1 MNKKFLSAILFGAL
15 MVTST
20 GTFVSCKDYDDDIEN
35 LQEQINKLATKEDM
49 TSQIASLQS
58 ALTAAQGEAAAAK
71 ATAAEALDKANSIAA
86 TATDAEKAAA
96 EAEKAAAKAALDAAA
111 AKEEAIKAAQEEVA
125 KAQKALQEAIAADF
139 EAVKKDLA
147 AQIAKLTEK
156 VEAMTGYTTEM
167 VTDINIE
174 YVYPANGGEDQNG
187 KVFGAFDEMLDLN
200 YAKVIDYV
208 YFPKG
213 LKVDGEQDK
222 ATSLEFGKGMP
233 GAFTVKAGDVN
244 TVQDYF
250 LINVAPVNAAIP
262 AESLS
267 LINSKGDNLNEY
279 VDITISNYEGLL
291 TGDGYGS
298 RAVASTGLRQVG
310 VQLKNTVD
318 FESFDKKVIADE
330 GYEHYTDNCWNYH
343 EYVLHALVATDSK
356 GRAVNSEFDI
366 KLHVQEENP
375 ANAINQFSYLSSSAY
390 VGKSELSNHD
400 FALDGLFEVKSFP
413 IVLNEEFTLEVG
425 SAEGRVMASYVELD
439 PENSNLSE
447 TDKKALKLI
456 TVSGDKKVVKNGIHN
471 LAVGG
476 DAEGMPVPFKLVT
489 IDYTGR
495 VQVIPFWVMA
505 ETPASMSA
513 TFTVTPADYV
523 EDATA
528 YEAVST
534 KEEFKV
540 PATAARFTINLKA
553 CETEHQGYYGYNE
566 FIENGDIANITN
578 YFNFYASDKKTPE
591 EWKKAAYA
599 EFKGILN
606 LNVMRED
613 KAYEG
618 VIKFYAENGSF
629 LATNDIAVKKVLPT
643 TIPAGLTAK
652 TNAIHADGTLPV
664 YPTPTDED
672 AETGKYELSNSF
684 NFNFDY
690 NADGEDDVDLTK
702 LVFKTPS
709 FKKNA
714 TYNGFVIE
722 NIAKAII
729 DGTTKFPTTVE
740 YNYGDIKYHAEGHGV
755 EAPEEYVVEWA
766 TKFDIQF
773 GCVPAASTYAWY
785 TAPTVYYQ
793 EDNLIEAYNATEK
806 KYYNFMTVKNPYGK
820 TIDAFDSTDEDW
832 TTWADALN
840 TGVNTKVYLLTNGDR
855 KNEFFT
861 PAYEVSN
868 EKTALKLTPIPS
880 VTTVLEADVETTVVL
895 VITDKFGHE
904 HEVKALTFTMKKDRK

>member
-58 ALTAAQGEAAAAK
+58 ALSAAAGEAAAAK
-71 ATAAEALDKANSIAA
+71 TAAQNALDKA
-86 TATDAEKAAA
+86 TASEKAAA
-96 EAEKAAAKAALDAAA
+96 QAALDAAA
-111 AKEEAIKAAQEEVA
+111 AKTEAIKAAQEEVA
-125 KAQKALQEAIAADF
+125 KVKAELEASVDAKF
-139 EAVKKDLA
+139 EANKKELA
-147 AQIAKLTEK
+147 ATIAKLTEK
-156 VEAMTGYTTEM
+156 VEEMTGYTTKM
-167 VTDINIE
+167 VTDINLE

-187 KVFGAFDEMLDLN
+187 RVLGAFDEMLDLN
-200 YAKVIDYV
+200 YAKVKTIKV
-208 YFPKG
+208 PKG
-213 LKVDGEQDK
+213 LKDNTTADPGYDEP
-222 ATSLEFGKGMP
+222 SSYEFGKGMP
-233 GAFTVKAGDVN
+233 GAFTVNKGDVN
-244 TVQDYF
+244 TVQDNF

-267 LINSKGDNLNEY
+267 LINSKGEDLNEY
-279 VDITISNYEGLL
+279 VDVTISNYDGLL
-291 TGDGYGS
+291 TGYGYDARGL
-298 RAVASTGLRQVG
+298 ASTGLRQVG

-318 FESFDKKVIADE
+318 FESFDKMVIADE
-330 GYEHYTDNCWNYH
+330 GYEHNTGDNDEFNCSDYH
-343 EYVLHALVATDSK
+343 EYILHALAATDSK
-356 GRAVNSEFDI
+356 GRAVNSEFDL
-366 KLHVQEENP
+366 KFHVQKE
-375 ANAINQFSYLSSSAY
+375 AKADAIPVFSYLSSSAY
-390 VGKSELSNHD
+390 VGKSQLSNHMV
-400 FALDGLFEVKSFP
+400 AYDGYYENGAFP
-413 IVLNEEFTLEVG
+413 IVLNDEFTLEVG
-425 SAEGRVMASYVELD
+425 SVNGRVMASYVELD
-439 PENSNLSE
+439 PENPRLSE

-456 TVSGDKKVVKNGIHN
+456 TVSGDKKVVKNGVHN

-489 IDYTGR
+489 IDYLGNVT
-495 VQVIPFWVMA
+495 VVPFWVMA
-505 ETPASMSA
+505 ETPALMSA
-513 TFTVTPADYV
+513 TFTVTPSSYV

-528 YEAVST
+528 YDAVSA

-540 PATAARFTINLKA
+540 PATAETFTINLKA
-553 CETEHQGYYGYNE
+553 CETAHQGYGYNE
-566 FIENGDIANITN
+566 FIEDGEDIANITN
-578 YFNFYASDKKTPE
+578 YFNFYDGNKVETTYDK
-591 EWKKAAYA
+591 AVYA
-599 EFKGILN
+599 EFKGELN

-629 LATNDIAVKKVLPT
+629 LASNDIAVKKVLPT
-643 TIPAGLTAK
+643 AIPVGLTAK

-664 YPTPTDED
+664 YPTPTNDG
-672 AETGKYELSNSF
+672 ATGKYELSNSF

-690 NADGEDDVDLTK
+690 DADGEDDVDLTK
-702 LVFKTPS
+702 LTFKTPS
-709 FKKNA
+709 FKTNA

-722 NIAKAII
+722 NIKKAII

-766 TKFDIQF
+766 TKFSIQF

-793 EDNLIEAYNATEK
+793 EETLVEAYNATEK

-832 TTWADALN
+832 TTWAEALN
-840 TGVNTKVYLLTNGDR
+840 TGVNTEVYLLTNDNR

-861 PAYEVSN
+861 AAYEVSN
-868 EKTALKLTPIPS
+868 GKTALKLTPIPS

-895 VITDKFGHE
+895 VITDKFGHK